1 VGLDRYVWARSATA
15 IPGCDQSQSSVPRTN
30 EDRAP
35 VAAKN
40 ASGVEVR
47 FRADHTPVLAE
58 GCLQRT
64 MFEEWRNPEAR
75 ARVDHVFHI
84 PMLVLAFLILPLLAL
99 ELFGN
104 LSPIGE
110 VLVEVGFWV
119 IWLAFLA
126 EFSIKIS
133 IAESKWQYVRRNW
146 LDIMVILLP
155 LLRPL
160 RVLRITRGLQM
171 GRSLRLLSLRA
182 VGQKAITA
190 IIFLI
195 AHYRALGKGAGV
207 RKVGGESTTV
217 DQPELARLQEKVASL
232 ERRIASLEEEVA
244 KLIGH
249 GHNAAGDPGRHQP
262 GEGKS

>member
-1 VGLDRYVWARSATA
+1 MLERW
-15 IPGCDQSQSSVPRTN
+15 Q
-30 EDRAP
+30 
-35 VAAKN
+35 
-40 ASGVEVR
+40 
-47 FRADHTPVLAE
+47 
-58 GCLQRT
+58 
-64 MFEEWRNPEAR
+64 NPEAR
-75 ARVDHVFHI
+75 ARVDHIFHV

-119 IWLAFLA
+119 VWLAFLA

-133 IAESKWQYVRRNW
+133 IAESKWRYVRHNW
-146 LDIMVILLP
+146 LDVMVILLP

-195 AHYRALGKGAGV
+195 AHYRALGKGAGG
-207 RKVGGESTTV
+207 RKVGGESTAV
-217 DQPELARLQEKVASL
+217 DQSELAHLREEVAAL
-232 ERRIASLEEEVA
+232 ERRVASLEEEVK
-244 KLIGH
+244 KLAVH
-249 GHNAAGDPGRHQP
+249 DHDAAGDSGRYQP

>member
-1 VGLDRYVWARSATA
+1 
-15 IPGCDQSQSSVPRTN
+15 
-30 EDRAP
+30 
-35 VAAKN
+35 
-40 ASGVEVR
+40 
-47 FRADHTPVLAE
+47 
-58 GCLQRT
+58 
-64 MFEEWRNPEAR
+64 
-75 ARVDHVFHI
+75 VDHVFHL

-99 ELFGN
+99 ELFGD
-104 LSPIGE
+104 LSPTGQ

-133 IAESKWQYVRRNW
+133 IAEGKWQYVRRNW

-160 RVLRITRGLQM
+160 RVLRITRGLQV

-195 AHYRALGKGAGV
+195 AQYRALGKGAGGQKAG
-207 RKVGGESTTV
+207 RESTTV
-217 DQPELARLQEKVASL
+217 DQSELAYLREKVASL
-232 ERRIASLEEEVA
+232 ERRVASLEEEVK
-244 KLIGH
+244 KLTAP
-249 GHNAAGDPGRHQP
+249 GHNATGDRGRQQP
-262 GEGKS
+262 GEGNC

>member
-1 VGLDRYVWARSATA
+1 
-15 IPGCDQSQSSVPRTN
+15 
-30 EDRAP
+30 
-35 VAAKN
+35 
-40 ASGVEVR
+40 
-47 FRADHTPVLAE
+47 
-58 GCLQRT
+58 
-64 MFEEWRNPEAR
+64 MFERWQNAEAR
-75 ARVDHVFHI
+75 ARVDHVFHL

-99 ELFGN
+99 ELFGD
-104 LSPIGE
+104 LGPLGE

-133 IAESKWQYVRRNW
+133 IAEGKWQYVRRNW
-146 LDIMVILLP
+146 LDVMVILLP

-195 AHYRALGKGAGV
+195 AQYRALTKGTGP
-207 RKVGGESTTV
+207 RKVSGQSTTA
-217 DQPELARLQEKVASL
+217 DQSELARLQEKVASL
-232 ERRIASLEEEVA
+232 ERRVASLEEEVTRPGA
-244 KLIGH
+244 H
-249 GHNAAGDPGRHQP
+249 GYSAPEDPGRCQQ
-262 GEGKS
+262 GEGNS